1 MLHTL
6 LMPDGAE
13 VDPSAVPPDG
23 SQRTPP
29 PAPYPFELDDFQRAA
44 CGAIDAGRSVV
55 VAAPTSAGK
64 TLVAEHAVRAALGAG
79 GRAVYASPLKALSN
93 QKYRELQGQFEDVG
107 LMTGDNNV
115 NCEASCL
122 VMTTEVPTRARA
134 RARAR
139 ARTRTLT
146 LALALSLRWKPVAR
160 RST

>member
-1 MLHTL
+1 MRHIL

-93 QKYRELQGQFEDVG
+93 QKYRELGRIFPGEIG
-107 LMTGDNNV
+107 LLTGDHSA
-115 NCEASCL
+115 EPQAGCL
-122 VMTTEVPTRARA
+122 VLTTEVLRSMLYRGSEVGARSA
-134 RARAR
+134 D
-139 ARTRTLT
+139 TSWTC
-146 LALALSLRWKPVAR
+146 P
-160 RST
+160 